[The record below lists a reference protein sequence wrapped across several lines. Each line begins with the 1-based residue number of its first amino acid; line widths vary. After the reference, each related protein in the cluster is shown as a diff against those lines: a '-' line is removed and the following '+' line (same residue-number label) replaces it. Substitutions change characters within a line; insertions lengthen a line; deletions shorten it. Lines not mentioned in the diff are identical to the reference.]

1 MKLHLGCGTV
11 YLNGYINIDGAP
23 DYIADVCPPELLN
36 QNTTEFDKYY
46 KQDFGTSS
54 GCVVADLKHDIR
66 KPLPFL
72 NSSVDEVIMYQVLEH
87 IPNYEVGQLLSDIA
101 RVLKIGGVFI
111 VSVPDIKKTAKMLVE
126 EKTEIKEDWAI
137 RLIYGTQRN
146 QWSHHHC
153 GYIPRTLKALLSQFG
168 FGKFENMPNINCYPV
183 IHIKAV
189 MDKNMT

>member
-1 MKLHLGCGTV
+1 
-11 YLNGYINIDGAP
+11 
-23 DYIADVCPPELLN
+23 
-36 QNTTEFDKYY
+36 
-46 KQDFGTSS
+46 
-54 GCVVADLKHDIR
+54 
-66 KPLPFL
+66 
-72 NSSVDEVIMYQVLEH
+72 MYQVLEH